1 MLSYC
6 RFPQMWIPRCGVRFI
21 WRVITGIRSEWA
33 GRKRME
39 GEAGTGLHYWDCC
52 WREQG
57 LKTAGNRNKL
67 HWKDTCYVPIP
78 SYCPPLAE
86 GYSPGDINSLPCWAH
101 VCRLRVLPGLQRKL
115 CNRKVET
122 LLPRGATKCKIPSS
136 VRVSDKL
143 NSF

>member
-1 MLSYC
+1 MSRKKENGRRGRY
-6 RFPQMWIPRCGVRFI
+6 RCALLRLLL
-21 WRVITGIRSEWA
+21 E
-33 GRKRME
+33 
-39 GEAGTGLHYWDCC
+39 GTGTQNCRKL
-52 WREQG
+52 
-57 LKTAGNRNKL
+57 RNKL
-67 HWKDTCYVPIP
+67 HWNDRCYVPIP

-122 LLPRGATKCKIPSS
+122 LLRRGATKCKMPSS